1 MMSAL
6 YGKYVY
12 LRNMTGLKL
21 LDVFYTL
28 LHLLIIGFNL
38 TGWVWQATRRLHL
51 YSVLATAGSWLLLG
65 IWYGIGYCPITDWQ
79 WQVKAKLGERDLPNS
94 FIKYQVDKLTGADVD
109 AAVID
114 TTTAVSFAAV
124 ALISFYLNIVRWR
137 KRR

>member
-1 MMSAL
+1 
-6 YGKYVY
+6 
-12 LRNMTGLKL
+12 MTGLKL

>member
-1 MMSAL
+1 MSAL